1 MSKLETESINE
12 NIKNTSSDDPHDNR
26 EIEYM
31 KAITGPSMQNSATKT
46 KLAIINFV
54 HKI

>member
-26 EIEYM
+26 EIAYM

-46 KLAIINFV
+46 KLAIVNFV